1 MQKIENIIDELHL
14 KDLQNEKHPSYFDVN
29 EGYNMFII
37 RLPVFQKELLF
48 ESYGFIFTKN
58 ASYFYNIE
66 IQEFHKF
73 NNRFR
78 EPYEFIDEHI
88 NNFMKNFGKYQNTIS
103 DMEELLYSDHDR
115 KDFMSDWFALKRD
128 LTRVESVLEKAL
140 YAMNDFME
148 HYELNSVNEG
158 FLVNNYADLHEH
170 LERSK
175 HSSTLQLSKLDYIY
189 NFYNTRTNE
198 RMNRLIY
205 ILTII
210 SAIFLPLNL
219 LVGFFGM
226 NTTGLPFT
234 AEANGTQNVIM
245 TMSIVFIISSIV
257 VLFWKKKV

>member
-14 KDLQNEKHPSYFDVN
+14 KDLQNERHPSYFDVN
-29 EGYNMFII
+29 EGYNMFIV
-37 RLPVFQKELLF
+37 RLPIFKEELQFQSF
-48 ESYGFIFTKN
+48 GFIFTKHV
-58 ASYFYNIE
+58 SYSYNIE
-66 IQEFHKF
+66 KQEFHKF
-73 NNRFR
+73 SNRFR
-78 EPYEFIDEHI
+78 EPYDFINEYI
-88 NNFMKNFGKYQNTIS
+88 NDFMKNFGKYQNTIA

-115 KDFMSDWFALKRD
+115 KDFMSTWFGLKRD

-140 YAMNDFME
+140 YAMTDFIE
-148 HYELNSVNEG
+148 HYETDNSSEG

-175 HSSTLQLSKLDYIY
+175 NSSTLQLSKLDYIY

-234 AEANGTQNVIM
+234 SETNGTYNVIM
-245 TMSIVFIISSIV
+245 TMSVVFILSSIIV
-257 VLFWKKKV
+257 VFWKKKL

>member
-1 MQKIENIIDELHL
+1 MQNIEKLLDELHL
-14 KDLQNEKHPSYFDVN
+14 KDLQNDKHPSYFDVN

-37 RLPVFQKELLF
+37 RLPVFTNELQF
-48 ESYGFIFTKN
+48 QSFGFIFTKHV
-58 ASYFYNIE
+58 SYFYNRE
-66 IQEFHKF
+66 QKEFQKF
-73 NNRFR
+73 ESRFKD
-78 EPYEFIDEHI
+78 PYEFIDTRI
-88 NNFMKNFGKYQNTIS
+88 NDFMKHFTTYQNTIA

-115 KDFMSDWFALKRD
+115 KDFMSIWFGLKRD

-140 YAMNDFME
+140 YSMSDFIE
-148 HYELNSVNEG
+148 HYEENSVSEG

-226 NTTGLPFT
+226 NTSGLPFT
-234 AEANGTQNVIM
+234 ELPNGTQNVIV
-245 TMSIVFIISSIV
+245 TMSVVFVLSSIIV
-257 VLFWKKKV
+257 VFWKKKL

>member
-1 MQKIENIIDELHL
+1 MQNIEKLLDGLHL
-14 KDLQNEKHPSYFDVN
+14 KDLQNDKHPSYFDIN

-37 RLPVFQKELLF
+37 RLPIFEDKLQFQSF
-48 ESYGFIFTKN
+48 GFIFTKHT
-58 ASYFYNIE
+58 SYFYDRE
-66 IQEFHKF
+66 KQEFQIF
-73 NNRFR
+73 SSRFR
-78 EPYEFIDEHI
+78 EAYELINAHI
-88 NNFMKNFGKYQNTIS
+88 NDFMKNFTKYQETIAQ
-103 DMEELLYSDHDR
+103 MEELLYSDHDR
-115 KDFMSDWFALKRD
+115 QNFMSDWFGLKRD
-128 LTRVESVLEKAL
+128 ITRVESVLEKAL
-140 YAMNDFME
+140 YAMSDFMDY
-148 HYELNSVNEG
+148 YETSNPDEG

-226 NTTGLPFT
+226 NTSGLPFDNAT
-234 AEANGTQNVIM
+234 NATQNVMMIM
-245 TMSIVFIISSIV
+245 SAVFILSSIFWI
-257 VLFWKKKV
+257 FWKKKV

>member
-1 MQKIENIIDELHL
+1 MQNIEKLLDGLHL
-14 KDLQNEKHPSYFDVN
+14 KDLQNDKHPSYFDIN

-37 RLPVFQKELLF
+37 RLPIF
-48 ESYGFIFTKN
+48 EDKLQFKSFGFIFTKHET
-58 ASYFYNIE
+58 YFYDT
-66 IQEFHKF
+66 QKRTFHKF
-73 NNRFR
+73 DNRFK
-78 EPYEFIDEHI
+78 EAYHAIDEQI
-88 NNFMKNFGKYQNTIS
+88 NEFMKNFTKYQDTIQ
-103 DMEELLYSDHDR
+103 DMEELLYSNHEG
-115 KDFMSDWFALKRD
+115 KDFMSDWFSLKRD
-128 LTRVESVLEKAL
+128 ITRVESVLEKAL
-140 YAMNDFME
+140 YSMNDFIEYYE
-148 HYELNSVNEG
+148 HNSVSEG

-226 NTTGLPFT
+226 NTSGLPFT
-234 AEANGTQNVIM
+234 AETNGTQNVIL
-245 TMSIVFIISSIV
+245 TMSVVFIFSSIIV
-257 VLFWKKKV
+257 IFWKKKL

>member
-1 MQKIENIIDELHL
+1 MQNIEKLIDKLHL
-14 KDLQNEKHPSYFDVN
+14 KDLQNERHPSYFDVN

-37 RLPVFQKELLF
+37 RLPVFKDKLEFQSF
-48 ESYGFIFTKN
+48 GFIFTKHV
-58 ASYFYNIE
+58 SYFYNRE
-66 IQEFHKF
+66 QQEFQKF
-73 NNRFR
+73 ENRFTD
-78 EPYEFIDEHI
+78 PYQFIDAHI
-88 NNFMKNFGKYQNTIS
+88 NEFMKHFTIYQNTIA

-115 KDFMSDWFALKRD
+115 KDFMSTWFGFKRD
-128 LTRVESVLEKAL
+128 ITRVESVLEKAL
-140 YAMNDFME
+140 YAMTDFLE
-148 HYELNSVNEG
+148 HYEENSVSEG
-158 FLVNNYADLHEH
+158 FLVNNYTDLHEH

-234 AEANGTQNVIM
+234 AEANGTYNVIM
-245 TMSIVFIISSIV
+245 TMSIVFILSSIV
-257 VLFWKKKV
+257 VVFWKKKL